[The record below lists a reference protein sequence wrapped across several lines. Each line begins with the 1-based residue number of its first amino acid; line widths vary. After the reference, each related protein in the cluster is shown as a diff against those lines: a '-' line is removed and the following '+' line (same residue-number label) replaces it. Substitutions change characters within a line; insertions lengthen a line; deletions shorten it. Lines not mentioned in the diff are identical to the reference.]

1 MRRTLKK
8 VIDEDIDLDFLFYC
22 YTSILNKSENEFWK
36 STPRKIFSQMDIYN
50 KLNGK
55 ETLRDTE
62 RNISLEHL
70 SNLINW
76 FGNLDESA

>member
-1 MRRTLKK
+1 MIKTLKK

-22 YTSILNKSENEFWK
+22 YTSILNKSEDEFWE

-55 ETLRDTE
+55 GNENTKDKTNNIVQGETITLKAIE
-62 RNISLEHL
+62 
-70 SNLINW
+70 
-76 FGNLDESA
+76 

>member
-1 MRRTLKK
+1 
-8 VIDEDIDLDFLFYC
+8 
-22 YTSILNKSENEFWK
+22 
-36 STPRKIFSQMDIYN
+36 MDIYN

-62 RNISLEHL
+62 RNISLENL